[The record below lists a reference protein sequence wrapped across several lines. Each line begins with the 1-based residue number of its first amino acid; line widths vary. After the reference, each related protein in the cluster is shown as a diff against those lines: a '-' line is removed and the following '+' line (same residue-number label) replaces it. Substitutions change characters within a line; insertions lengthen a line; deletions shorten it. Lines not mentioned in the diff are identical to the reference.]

1 MDTLRAPRLM
11 PGDRVRVVSPASP
24 PNAALVAAG
33 VELLTSWGLRV
44 ELGEHVFDQ
53 WGYMAGRDEERVADL
68 NDAFR
73 DPGVRAVFATRGGKG
88 AYRIVD
94 DLDFGAL
101 ARDPKPVIGFSD
113 ITHLHLAVWRHC
125 RLAGLH
131 GPFVNWNASVTGPAS
146 AEALRRALMTT
157 DPVTVHRDPSEVTAQ
172 VGAAGTMVGTA
183 TGTLAGTATGTLI
196 GGNLSAV
203 RTQVGAGL
211 PSLEGAILFLEDNR
225 GTGLGDVDRALTQLS
240 RSGALDGVRGIALGQ
255 FLGFEEDDGDP
266 TLGGWGVVDVL
277 RDHLHRLGVPILG
290 GLPAGHGDD
299 PPTIPIGT
307 EATIDTAAGTL
318 TVQAAV
324 S

>member
-1 MDTLRAPRLM
+1 M

-24 PNAALVAAG
+24 PNPDLVAAG

-101 ARDPKPVIGFSD
+101 VRDPKPVVGFSD

-131 GPFVNWNASVTGPAS
+131 GPFVNWYAPSTGPAS

-157 DPVTVHRDPSEVTAQ
+157 DPITVHRDPSEVTAQ
-172 VGAAGTMVGTA
+172 VGAP
-183 TGTLAGTATGTLI
+183 GTATGTLI
-196 GGNLSAV
+196 GGNMSAV

-225 GTGLGDVDRALTQLS
+225 GTGLGEVDRSLTQLS
-240 RSGALDGVRGIALGQ
+240 RSGAFDGVRGIALGQ
-255 FLGFEEDDGDP
+255 FLGFEQDDGDP

-277 RDHLHRLGVPILG
+277 RDRLDRLGVPILG
-290 GLPAGHGDD
+290 GLPAGHGDH

-324 S
+324 R